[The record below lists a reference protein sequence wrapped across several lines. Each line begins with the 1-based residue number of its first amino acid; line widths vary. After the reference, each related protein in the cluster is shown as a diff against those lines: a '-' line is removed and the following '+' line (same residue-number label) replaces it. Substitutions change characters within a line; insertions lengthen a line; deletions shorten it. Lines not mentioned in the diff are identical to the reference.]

1 MNEHVP
7 TPTGFDTTA
16 TPPDVAGLSVTAP
29 ARTTGPIRFS
39 LSFFAN
45 DDMLTRGTAA
55 YRLLREASEYGDCNG
70 YEAIWLPERH
80 FHSFG
85 GHFPNPAVLAAALA
99 TITSRI
105 GLRAGSVVAPLH
117 HPVRIAED
125 WAVVDN
131 LSGGRIGLSFASG
144 WNVND
149 FILSPTPFE
158 MRRETTQQA
167 IDTVRRL
174 WRGEESSFAH
184 DDGARVVKSFPR
196 PCQNELP
203 VWLTTSGRVEGFEA
217 AGRLGA
223 NVLTHLRGQE
233 KEDLPEKIA
242 RYRKAR
248 HEHGHAGP
256 GHITLMMH
264 TYIHEDRARGL
275 ADIKGPLQS
284 YLGSSLDLTQA
295 STGRVSAARSSSKNA
310 ARLREAMLGNA
321 CERYMGESGL
331 FGTPSEGI
339 EVADRLASAGV
350 AEIACLVDFGIEH
363 AKVMRSLELL
373 TEVKNHFH
381 RLPENALRS

>member
-1 MNEHVP
+1 MTEHV
-7 TPTGFDTTA
+7 TA
-16 TPPDVAGLSVTAP
+16 LAGADNSGTSADVDGLAVTARKP
-29 ARTTGPIRFS
+29 PIGPLGFS

-45 DDMLTRGTAA
+45 DDQQSRGPAA
-55 YRLLREASEYGDCNG
+55 YRLLREASEYGDRNG
-70 YEAIWLPERH
+70 YEAVWLPERH
-80 FHSFG
+80 FHTFG
-85 GHFPNPAVLAAALA
+85 GHFPNPAVLAASLA

-117 HPVRIAED
+117 HPVRIAEE

-149 FILSPTPFE
+149 FVLAPTPFE
-158 MRRETTQQA
+158 LRRETTNQA
-167 IDTVRRL
+167 IETVRRL
-174 WRGEESSFAH
+174 WRGEEVSLGH
-184 DDGARVVKSFPR
+184 DGSPRLVTSFPR
-196 PCQNELP
+196 PFQSDLP

-233 KEDLPEKIA
+233 LDDLPEKIA

-248 HEHGHAGP
+248 QEHGHAGP
-256 GHITLMMH
+256 GHVTLMMH
-264 TYIHEDRARGL
+264 TYFHESRARAL
-275 ADIKGPLQS
+275 ADIQGPLQS

-295 STGRVSAARSSSKNA
+295 STRRAAATRSTSKNA
-310 ARLREAMLGNA
+310 ERLREAMLANA

-339 EVADRLASAGV
+339 EVAERLAKAGV
-350 AEIACLVDFGIEH
+350 DEIACLVDFGIEH

-373 TEVKNHFH
+373 TEVKNHFRH
-381 RLPENALRS
+381 